1 MGSLGLRVRNGDRD
15 ILVPFRHAR
24 GGFCWSGS
32 HRVVRR
38 EEERRRAKIR
48 VGGGDGD
55 AVCNDPKTGSFR
67 DDDLL
72 FYPCLMVREVEGQEI
87 AGSEIEFSL
96 TQKNQERRVL

>member
-32 HRVVRR
+32 RRVVRR
-38 EEERRRAKIR
+38 EEERWGGESR

-55 AVCNDPKTGSFR
+55 AVCNNPEIGSFR

-72 FYPCLMVREVEGQEI
+72 FYPCLMVREIKGQEI

-96 TQKNQERRVL
+96 T